1 MNIEQGVKTIIAN
14 QFGVDVNSV
23 TNDQDLIHYNID
35 SLDIV
40 EIVMSLE
47 TDFHIAI
54 EDDEY
59 RPADTVGKIIDLVKS
74 KVVQK
79 SA

>member
-14 QFGVDVNSV
+14 QFGVDSNSV
-23 TNDQDLIHYNID
+23 TEEQNLIDYNID

-47 TDFHIAI
+47 TEFHIAI

-59 RPADTVGKIIDLVKS
+59 RPADSVGKIIELVKS
-74 KVVQK
+74 KVVK
-79 SA
+79 K

>member
-23 TNDQDLIHYNID
+23 TKEQDLIHYNID

-47 TDFHIAI
+47 TEFHIAI

-59 RPADTVGKIIDLVKS
+59 RPADTVGKIIQLVES
-74 KVVQK
+74 KLAK
-79 SA
+79 

>member
-1 MNIEQGVKTIIAN
+1 MTIEQRVKTIIAN
-14 QFGVDVNSV
+14 QFGVDASTV
-23 TNDQDLIHYNID
+23 TSEQDLIHYNID

-47 TDFHIAI
+47 TEFQIAI

-59 RPADTVGKIIDLVKS
+59 RPADTVEKIINLVTG
-74 KVVQK
+74 KVTK
-79 SA
+79 

>member
-1 MNIEQGVKTIIAN
+1 MTIEQGVKTIIAN

-23 TNDQDLIHYNID
+23 TSEQDLIHYNID

-47 TDFHIAI
+47 TEFHIAI

-59 RPADTVGKIIDLVKS
+59 RPADTVGKIIELVKS
-74 KVVQK
+74 KLAK
-79 SA
+79 

>member
-1 MNIEQGVKTIIAN
+1 MTIEQRVKKIIAN
-14 QFGVDVNSV
+14 QFGVDANTV
-23 TNDQDLIHYNID
+23 TSDQDLIHYNID

-47 TDFHIAI
+47 TEFQIAI

-59 RPADTVGKIIDLVKS
+59 RPADSVGKIINLVTS
-74 KVVQK
+74 KVTK
-79 SA
+79 

>member
-1 MNIEQGVKTIIAN
+1 MTIEQRVKTIIAN
-14 QFGVDVNSV
+14 QFGVDANSV
-23 TNDQDLIHYNID
+23 TAEQNLIDYNID

-47 TDFHIAI
+47 TEFQIAI

-59 RPADTVGKIIDLVKS
+59 RPADSVGKIIELVNS
-74 KVVQK
+74 KVTK
-79 SA
+79 